1 MQAFDPEEFRRNG
14 HCMVDFIADTM
25 LKIQRRQL
33 PVRSTMQPGYLKCCL
48 PHPPPLPPTPSITPP
63 SPLSQAAG

>member
-33 PVRSTMQPGYLKCCL
+33 PVRSAMQPGYLKFA
-48 PHPPPLPPTPSITPP
+48 PPPHHCPPTPSITPP